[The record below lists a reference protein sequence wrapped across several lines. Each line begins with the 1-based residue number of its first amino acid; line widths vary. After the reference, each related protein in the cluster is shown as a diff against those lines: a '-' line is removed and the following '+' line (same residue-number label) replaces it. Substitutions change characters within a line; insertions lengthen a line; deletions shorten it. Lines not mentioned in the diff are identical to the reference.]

1 MPNLL
6 GLGRKTA
13 IQHLRRLREMAAS
26 IPAPQALPT
35 MRTPQPR
42 QRRRTLPRLPAGPA
56 HRRSELGRTSWHG
69 FAEAIV
75 KGGAARGLCNDVPI
89 DPITTA
95 EYPLPAKRP
104 GNSVMSNERLNHAY
118 KLASR
123 HWLGELNLSLDWLSA
138 P

>member
-1 MPNLL
+1 VAYVNRP
-6 GLGRKTA
+6 GGK
-13 IQHLRRLREMAAS
+13 
-26 IPAPQALPT
+26 
-35 MRTPQPR
+35 
-42 QRRRTLPRLPAGPA
+42 
-56 HRRSELGRTSWHG
+56 TSWHG

-104 GNSVMSNERLNHAY
+104 GNSVMSNEGLNHAY

-123 HWLGELNLSLDWLSA
+123 HWLGELNLSLDRLSA